1 MTTVIGYRAP
11 IARAPKG
18 LATSTVAADN
28 THVSSAANTGPMI
41 MNVARAVNRT
51 VVSGVTNKSIIS
63 GTILCSLISILL
75 ITHTAITTGIT
86 CPW

>member
-1 MTTVIGYRAP
+1 M
-11 IARAPKG
+11 
-18 LATSTVAADN
+18 ATSIVAADN
-28 THVSSAANTGPMI
+28 TQLSSVAKIGPI
-41 MNVARAVNRT
+41 TMNVAKAVTIT

-63 GTILCSLISILL
+63 GTTLCSLISILL

>member
-11 IARAPKG
+11 IASAPIG

-28 THVSSAANTGPMI
+28 TQVSSAANTGPITMK
-41 MNVARAVNRT
+41 VAKAVNST

-75 ITHTAITTGIT
+75 ITQTAITTGIT
-86 CPW
+86 CP